1 MELIARLG
9 SVFLPL
15 IILAAAMSALGRKCD
30 VFSVFCA
37 GARGGLQTLARLLPT
52 LCGLLCAISMLRAS
66 GLLDALATLTA
77 PLLAKL
83 GIPGEIAPL
92 MLLRP
97 FSGSGALA
105 VGAELIQSAGAD
117 SHVGRLAAVMLAS
130 GETTLY
136 TAGIYCGAG
145 GIRKTR
151 YGLLAAFAAE
161 ITAFFASSAAVWL
174 LWQA

>member
-1 MELIARLG
+1 MELIARFG
-9 SVFLPL
+9 SVLLPL
-15 IILAAAMSALGRKCD
+15 TILFATMAALGRKCD
-30 VFSVFCA
+30 VFSVFCI
-37 GARGGLQTLARLLPT
+37 GARGGLETLVRLLPT

-66 GLLDALATLTA
+66 GVLDAVASFAT

-83 GIPGEIAPL
+83 GIPGEVVPL

-105 VGAELIQSAGAD
+105 AGAELIARAGAD
-117 SHVGRLAAVMLAS
+117 SHAGRLAAVMLAS

-136 TAGIYCGAG
+136 TAGIYCSAAG
-145 GIRKTR
+145 VRKTR

-161 ITAFFASSAAVWL
+161 ITAFFASSVAVLL
-174 LWQA
+174 LW

>member
-1 MELIARLG
+1 MELIARFG
-9 SVFLPL
+9 SVLLPL
-15 IILAAAMSALGRKCD
+15 TILFATMAALGRKCD
-30 VFSVFCA
+30 VFSVFCT
-37 GARGGLQTLARLLPT
+37 GARGGLETLVRLLPT

-66 GLLDALATLTA
+66 GLLDALAALAT

-105 VGAELIQSAGAD
+105 MGAELIERAGAD

-136 TAGIYCGAG
+136 TAGIYCSAAG
-145 GIRKTR
+145 VRKTR
-151 YGLLAAFAAE
+151 YGLLAAFASE
-161 ITAFFASSAAVWL
+161 IAAFFA
-174 LWQA
+174 